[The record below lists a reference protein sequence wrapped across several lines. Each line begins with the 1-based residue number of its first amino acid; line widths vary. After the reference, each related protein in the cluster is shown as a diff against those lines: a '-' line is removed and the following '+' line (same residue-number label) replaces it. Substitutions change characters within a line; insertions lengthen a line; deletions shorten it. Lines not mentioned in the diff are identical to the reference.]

1 MFFPHFVLGSGI
13 SGSEARVE
21 ENNYNNNNEQT
32 NQTQKTFILKTS
44 RYKKKK
50 KTSSVSF
57 LLPSV
62 WCTVFWNF
70 WNKRFLLLE

>member
-44 RYKKKK
+44 RYKKKNK
-50 KTSSVSF
+50 KTS
-57 LLPSV
+57 
-62 WCTVFWNF
+62 
-70 WNKRFLLLE
+70 